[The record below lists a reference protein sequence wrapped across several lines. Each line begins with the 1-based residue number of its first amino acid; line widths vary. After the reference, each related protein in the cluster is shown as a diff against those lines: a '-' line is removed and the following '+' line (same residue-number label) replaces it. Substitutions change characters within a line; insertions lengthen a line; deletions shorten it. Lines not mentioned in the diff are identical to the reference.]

1 MSIEKVKYVYK
12 SFSYR
17 IYPNKKQTDML
28 EDIFDAGRI
37 VYNDLLELKINQY
50 KNNKRNLSRNYCI
63 NYYHNVLLKEKP
75 ELELIPQTALINVIY
90 TLNETFNKNIRKNK
104 FPKFK
109 KQYAAKKTFKLFT
122 VNDLKLDFEKNK
134 IYIKPF
140 KSIKTKLH
148 REFEGKIKHVIFKKE
163 NDHYHVIFVVKAKHE
178 ILHHSKRGIGIDLGL
193 KDLVI
198 TSNGER
204 YYNQKIFYHYEK
216 KLKRLNK
223 ELSQKEYNSKNY
235 LKTKNKIN
243 KTHRKIKNLR
253 KNNLNQISSKLI
265 KENDYII
272 AEDIDILKLIK
283 THNLSKSLIDA
294 SWNELLRQLEYKAKW
309 NNKVFYKIDRYYP
322 SSQLCSKCH
331 KINPRLKDV
340 NIRKWTCPNCGEKH
354 DRDINAAK
362 NILYRG
368 LKDLHIY

>member
-12 SFSYR
+12 SYSYR

-28 EDIFDAGRI
+28 ENIFESCDIL
-37 VYNDLLELKINQY
+37 YNDLLELKINQY
-50 KNNKRNLSRNYCI
+50 KNNKTYLSRNYCI
-63 NYYHNVLLKEKP
+63 NHYNNILLKQKP
-75 ELELIPQTALINVIY
+75 ELDIIPQTALINVIY
-90 TLNETFNKNIRKNK
+90 TLDKTFKKNISKNK

-109 KQYAAKKTFKLFT
+109 RQYATKKTFKIFNI
-122 VNDLKLDFEKNK
+122 NDLKIDFKHNK

-140 KSIKTKLH
+140 ESIKTKLH
-148 REFEGKIKHVIFKKE
+148 RKFEGNIKHVIFKKE
-163 NDHYHVIFVVKAKHE
+163 DDQYHVIFVVNAKHK
-178 ILHHSKRGIGIDLGL
+178 ILHHTKRGIGIDLGL

-198 TSNGER
+198 TSNNER
-204 YYNQKIFYHYEK
+204 YYNLKVLYHYEK

-223 ELSQKEYNSKNY
+223 ELSKKEYNSKNY
-235 LKTKNKIN
+235 LKTKKKIN
-243 KTHRKIKNLR
+243 KTHRKIKNIR
-253 KNNLNQISSKLI
+253 KNNLNQISNKLI
-265 KENDYII
+265 KEYDYII
-272 AEDIDILKLIK
+272 AENIDINQLIK
-283 THNLSKSLIDA
+283 SHNISKSLIDA
-294 SWNELLRQLEYKAKW
+294 SWNELLIQLEYKAKW

-331 KINPRLKDV
+331 KINPLLKDV
-340 NIRKWTCPNCGEKH
+340 NIRTWTCPNCGEKH